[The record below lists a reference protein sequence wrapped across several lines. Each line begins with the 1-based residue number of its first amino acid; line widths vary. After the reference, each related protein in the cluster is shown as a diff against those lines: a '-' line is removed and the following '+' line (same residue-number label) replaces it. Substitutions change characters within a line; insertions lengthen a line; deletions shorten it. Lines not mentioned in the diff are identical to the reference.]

1 MCKAAGLPVR
11 ANSSKKW
18 LAMPELREVLLADL
32 FPEAEKAGKWFDGK
46 LQKQYVQL
54 ERRPISTTE
63 HVSVIVKT
71 TVYINISFAQTEG
84 VISICHEI
92 LNRFVFGMSGG
103 VLKLFMGLVVGQILV
118 HFEV

>member
-46 LQKQYVQL
+46 L
-54 ERRPISTTE
+54 
-63 HVSVIVKT
+63 
-71 TVYINISFAQTEG
+71 
-84 VISICHEI
+84 
-92 LNRFVFGMSGG
+92 
-103 VLKLFMGLVVGQILV
+103 
-118 HFEV
+118 